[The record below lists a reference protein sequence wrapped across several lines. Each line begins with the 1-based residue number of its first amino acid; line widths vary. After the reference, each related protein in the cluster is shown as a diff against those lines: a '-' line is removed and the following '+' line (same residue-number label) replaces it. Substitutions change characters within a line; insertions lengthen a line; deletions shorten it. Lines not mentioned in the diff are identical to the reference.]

1 MLKNY
6 ETITMKI
13 TTSVYKSWEAIQ
25 KEKYLA
31 IGAHTDKEIFS
42 RIFHRKLV
50 LDIGC
55 GNGYLQRE
63 YKGDFVGIDSDA
75 EMLAKS
81 VALFP
86 KVLGDGNMLPFKD
99 AVFDSI
105 VSIDAMHLIKTSDFL
120 RVLKIGGLVLFS
132 VFYNN
137 ENYEERKQALRGKV
151 SDMVVLQEFDI
162 QTREKEHVIIAVKPN

>member
-31 IGAHTDKEIFS
+31 IGSHTDKEIFT
-42 RIFHRKLV
+42 RLFHKRLI

-63 YKGDFVGIDSDA
+63 YKGDFIGIDSDA

-86 KVLGDGNMLPFKD
+86 KVLGDGNTLPFKAD
-99 AVFDSI
+99 VFDSI
-105 VSIDAMHLIKTSDFL
+105 VSIDTMHLIKERDFL
-120 RVLKIGGLVLFS
+120 RVLKPGGLALFS

-137 ENYEERKQALRGKV
+137 ENYEERKQALREKV
-151 SDMVVLQEFDI
+151 AGMIILQEFDI
-162 QTREKEHVIIAVKPN
+162 QTKEKEHVIIAMKSL